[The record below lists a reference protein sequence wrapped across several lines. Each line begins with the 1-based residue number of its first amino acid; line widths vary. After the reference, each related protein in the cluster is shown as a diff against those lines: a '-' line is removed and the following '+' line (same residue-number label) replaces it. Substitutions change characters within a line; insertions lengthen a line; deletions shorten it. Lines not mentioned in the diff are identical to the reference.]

1 MKWPWVSR
9 ALYRNVLRQ
18 LAAERQRAESACEDL
33 RLERS
38 ENRLAER
45 HWSNQFLRK
54 MNAYPQQKAK
64 EDADKPSVRN
74 FAPAYDPGELAAV
87 TEEAARLGISVADA
101 REMFAREK
109 GIEVSKLV
117 N

>member
-1 MKWPWVSR
+1 MQWPFVPRS
-9 ALYRNVLRQ
+9 LYRNVLRQ
-18 LAAERQRAESACEDL
+18 LAKETRRAEGLSEDL

-54 MNAYPQQKAK
+54 MNAYPQQPTR
-64 EDADKPSVRN
+64 EEIADQPK
-74 FAPAYDPGELAAV
+74 FIAPPKYDPGELTAV
-87 TEEAARLGISVADA
+87 IAEAARLGVAEKEA

-109 GIEVSKLV
+109 GIDAKLIH
-117 N
+117 

>member
-18 LAAERQRAESACEDL
+18 LATERRRAETVLEDL
-33 RLERS
+33 RLERH

-54 MNAYPQQKAK
+54 MNAYPQQPLK
-64 EDADKPSVRN
+64 EEAEKKSVSRTPT
-74 FAPAYDPGELAAV
+74 FDPGELAAV
-87 TEEAARLGISVADA
+87 VEEAARLNIPVADA
-101 REMFAREK
+101 RAMFAREK
-109 GIEVSKLV
+109 GIDLSKLV